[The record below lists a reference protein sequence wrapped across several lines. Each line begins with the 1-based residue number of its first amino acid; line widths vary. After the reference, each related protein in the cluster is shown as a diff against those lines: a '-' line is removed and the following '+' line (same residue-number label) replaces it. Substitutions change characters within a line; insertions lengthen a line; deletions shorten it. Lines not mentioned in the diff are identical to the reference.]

1 MTKAPESH
9 APGTKASAC
18 ADEQFL
24 LSAPL
29 RAKLDGLFLY
39 QLSRCPTG
47 LIGRLTA
54 RAIHYKVRPRLSQLR
69 AQEKVC
75 GFEIQPRP

>member
-1 MTKAPESH
+1 MMKAPESH
-9 APGTKASAC
+9 APGTKTSASSTNSSC
-18 ADEQFL
+18 
-24 LSAPL
+24 STPL

-54 RAIHYKVRPRLSQLR
+54 RAIHYKVRPRLSQLC